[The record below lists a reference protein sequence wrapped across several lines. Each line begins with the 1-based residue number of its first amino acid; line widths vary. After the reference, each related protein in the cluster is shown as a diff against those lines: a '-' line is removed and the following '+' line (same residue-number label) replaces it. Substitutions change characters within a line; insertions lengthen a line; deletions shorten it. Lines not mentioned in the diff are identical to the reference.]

1 MKLVRKRPGMR
12 DHRSR
17 QFGFSVVEVM
27 VALVIGLIITVAV
40 AQIFSSSHS
49 TAQLDEGLARLQ
61 ENGRFATDFLT
72 NEIRQAGYFGC
83 VSGAGPLRARVSNYL
98 VGGNVPGS
106 PFDISTPIMGF
117 EFTGTATVPG
127 STVVIPPTGVTSSTS
142 WTPALTPLLTSVAPG
157 PIAGSDVVL
166 IRSVEGPSFKTVPA
180 SSTTTAI
187 TVVTPNDL
195 RDGDILMAGNC
206 IRTSL
211 FQANIAAGTPGTILH
226 PKATSGGPL
235 PGNICTT
242 WGLTDCPTSDD
253 IGSSTSPVPEVS
265 RFNVTAFF
273 IGQRAGNDVPSLY
286 RARWTSTGAVPEE
299 LVEGVENMQAL
310 YGVDTNGD
318 GNADGYLPA
327 SSVTDW
333 SNVVSVQIALL
344 VRTITTTTSGGQVR
358 SNAEQTADTNTY
370 VLAGT
375 NVTVNSSLRPLNR
388 RRVFDTVIKLRN
400 RGGA

>member
-1 MKLVRKRPGMR
+1 MKAVRKKLSVH
-12 DHRSR
+12 DRSR
-17 QFGFSVVEVM
+17 QSGFSVVEVM

-98 VGGNVPGS
+98 VGGSVPGS
-106 PFDISTPIMGF
+106 TFDINTPIMGF
-117 EFTGTATVPG
+117 EFTGTAPG
-127 STVVIPPTGVTSSTS
+127 STVVIPPTGATSSTS

-166 IRSVEGPSFKTVPA
+166 IRSVDGPSFKTVPA
-180 SSTTTAI
+180 STTTTAI

-195 RDGDILMAGNC
+195 RDGDILMLGNC

-211 FQANIAAGTPGTILH
+211 FQANIAVGAPGTILH
-226 PKATSGGPL
+226 PKATTGGPA

-253 IGSSTSPVPEVS
+253 IGSSVTPVPEIS

-286 RARWTSTGAVPEE
+286 RARWTSGGVVAEE

-310 YGVDTNGD
+310 YGVDTNND
-318 GNADGYLPA
+318 GNADGYIPA
-327 SSVTDW
+327 SSVTNW

-344 VRTITTTTSGGQVR
+344 LRTMTTATSGGQVR
-358 SNAEQTADTNTY
+358 SNAEQTADTNAY

-375 NVTVNSSLRPLNR
+375 NVTVNGSLRPLNR
-388 RRVFDTVIKLRN
+388 RRVFDAVIKLRN